1 MEYKDYYKT
10 LGVSKGASE
19 KEIKSAFRKLA
30 QKYHPDRNQ
39 GDKRAEEHFKEINE
53 AYEVLGDKEKRAK
66 YDELGSSYAQ
76 WEQMGRPG
84 GGFDF
89 GQWAS
94 AMGRGGSGARR
105 GNVHVEYQNIEDLFG
120 DSGFSDFFDTLF
132 GGSFGRTGR
141 TGRSGATRGTS
152 RPAPSQN
159 IEQPVEITLEEAYNG
174 TTRVL
179 QRGSMRKEF
188 KIPPGAN
195 TGTKIRFAGGG
206 TSAASPL
213 GGSSTGDLFLV
224 VNVSPHP
231 TFRREGDDLHM
242 DLPVE
247 AYTAILGGP
256 VRVPTLG
263 GEVVL
268 TLPPDTQA
276 GRIFRL
282 SGRGM
287 PHLRQPQ
294 EHGDLYARVI
304 ITVPQHISD
313 AERKLVAEWAALRRN
328 GH

>member
-10 LGVSKGASE
+10 LGVNKGATE

-30 QKYHPDRNQ
+30 QKYHPDRNR
-39 GDKRAEEHFKEINE
+39 GDKRSEEHFKEINE

-94 AMGRGGSGARR
+94 AMGGSGARR
-105 GNVHVEYQNIEDLFG
+105 GNVHVEYENIEDLFG
-120 DSGFSDFFDTLF
+120 DAGFSDFFETLF
-132 GGSFGRTGR
+132 GGSLGR
-141 TGRSGATRGTS
+141 TGRSGATRVTS

-159 IEQPVEITLEEAYNG
+159 IEQPVEITLEEAYTG

-195 TGTKIRFAGGG
+195 TGTKIRFAGGS
-206 TSAASPL
+206 SATSPL
-213 GGSSTGDLFLV
+213 GGSSSGDLYLV
-224 VNVSPHP
+224 VNVTPHP
-231 TFRREGDDLHM
+231 KFRREGDDLHT

-247 AYTAILGGP
+247 AYTAILGGQ

-268 TLPPDTQA
+268 TLPPETQA
-276 GRIFRL
+276 GKIFRL

-287 PHLRQPQ
+287 PRLRQPQ
-294 EHGDLYARVI
+294 EHGDLYARII
-304 ITVPQHISD
+304 ITVPQHISE

>member
-10 LGVSKGASE
+10 LGVNKGATE

-30 QKYHPDRNQ
+30 QKYHPDRNR
-39 GDKRAEEHFKEINE
+39 GDKRAEEHFKAINE

-94 AMGRGGSGARR
+94 AMGGSGARR
-105 GNVHVEYQNIEDLFG
+105 GNVHVEYQNLEDLFG
-120 DSGFSDFFDTLF
+120 DSGFSDFFETLF
-132 GGSFGRTGR
+132 GGSLGRAGRTGAR
-141 TGRSGATRGTS
+141 VTS
-152 RPAPSQN
+152 RPAPSQI
-159 IEQPVEITLEEAYNG
+159 IEQPVEITLEEAYTG
-174 TTRVL
+174 TTRLL

-195 TGTKIRFAGGG
+195 TGTKIRFASGGS
-206 TSAASPL
+206 SANSPL
-213 GGSSTGDLFLV
+213 GGSSSGDIYLV
-224 VNVSPHP
+224 VNVTPHP
-231 TFRREGDDLHM
+231 KFRREGDDLHM

-247 AYTAILGGP
+247 AYTAILGGQ

-268 TLPPDTQA
+268 TLPSETQA
-276 GRIFRL
+276 GKIFRL

-287 PHLRQPQ
+287 PRLRQPQ
-294 EHGDLYARVI
+294 EHGDLYARIV
-304 ITVPQHISD
+304 ITVPQHISE